1 MRQDSST
8 SQLAMTLRRSFAASM
23 RRETESRNFTWNSS
37 AFCGLTASRPG
48 RCCYSSRKSL
58 ISLHRSRNGRRH
70 PVRWTSVERRNKILR
85 QIDPVVLFRRSSHGF
100 PHCQRQNPQG
110 RRRARHAAAVGAARL
125 APPHRHQIRLRHRP
139 VRCLHGA
146 PRWAARALL
155 PDAGIRGS
163 GQESNHCRG
172 DRRHARR
179 QGGAGGLDPGRRA
192 AVRLLPV
199 GPDYERERS
208 SRKEPRADRRRHR
221 RSDERQR
228 LPLRDLQPDS
238 SRYQGCGREREGSM
252 IMGAKQMNISRR
264 GFLKTSAMAGGGL
277 IIGFTLPGATRL
289 AQGAGKEARMS
300 AYLRIAPNN
309 DITVVCGL
317 SEMGQGV
324 HTAIPMLVAEELD
337 ADWSR
342 VRVEQA
348 GVDQAFAN
356 PIFGM
361 QATGGS
367 TSVRGHWEPMR
378 KAGATARAMLIAA
391 AAQTWKAD
399 AADCRTE
406 RSMVIHTSGKK
417 LSYGQLA
424 EKAATLT
431 PPKDVKLK
439 DPTQFNLLGKSGTK
453 RLDTVAK
460 STGKAKFGLD
470 VYLPGML
477 TAVIA
482 YPPVLG
488 GKVASVND
496 AKAKAVPGVRQVLQ
510 IPSGVAVLADGYWA
524 ATPSRSSGTMGRTL
538 RYHPKASRK
547 PSPPAPPR
555 AAR

>member
-1 MRQDSST
+1 MMRT
-8 SQLAMTLRRSFAASM
+8 SQYTMCPMRSFIASM
-23 RRETESRNFTWNSS
+23 RRETESRNFTLNSS
-37 AFCGLTASRPG
+37 AFCGLTASLPG

-58 ISLHRSRNGRRH
+58 ISLHRSRNGRRR
-70 PVRWTSVERRNKILR
+70 PLRWTSVERRNKILR

-100 PHCQRQNPQG
+100 PHRQRQNPQG

-139 VRCLHGA
+139 VRRLHGA

-155 PDAGIRGS
+155 LDAGIRGS
-163 GQESNHCRG
+163 GQESNYCRG

-179 QGGAGGLDPGRRA
+179 QGGAGGLDPARRA

-208 SRKEPRADRRRHR
+208 SRKEPRADRRRHG

-264 GFLKTSAMAGGGL
+264 EFLKTSAIAGGGL

-309 DITVVCGL
+309 EITVVCGL

-324 HTAIPMLVAEELD
+324 HTAIPQLVAEELD

-348 GVDQAFAN
+348 PVDQAYIN
-356 PIFGM
+356 PIFGI

-367 TSVRGHWEPMR
+367 TSVNGNWVPMR
-378 KAGATARAMLIAA
+378 KAGAAAREMLVAA
-391 AAQTWKAD
+391 AAQTWQVD
-399 AADCRTE
+399 AGECRTE
-406 RSMVIHTSGKK
+406 KGAVVHKSGKR
-417 LSYGQLA
+417 LSYGKLV
-424 EKAATLT
+424 AAASKQ
-431 PPKDVKLK
+431 PVPKEPKLK
-439 DPTQFNLLGKSGTK
+439 DASQFRIIGQGLR
-453 RLDTVAK
+453 RLDT
-460 STGKAKFGLD
+460 
-470 VYLPGML
+470 P
-477 TAVIA
+477 
-482 YPPVLG
+482 
-488 GKVASVND
+488 
-496 AKAKAVPGVRQVLQ
+496 
-510 IPSGVAVLADGYWA
+510 
-524 ATPSRSSGTMGRTL
+524 
-538 RYHPKASRK
+538 
-547 PSPPAPPR
+547 
-555 AAR
+555 